1 MKIPGK
7 LVGTVPFFLSI
18 LVVAATV
25 GAKENANQTT
35 PDVTADVVADVVV
48 YGGTSAGII
57 AAIQVK
63 QMGKSVVLIEP
74 GKHIGGLTAGGLGA
88 TDIGNKAAIGGL
100 SRTFYE
106 RIGDHYLEQENWKW
120 EKSADYNSRRQRKG
134 DRAFWTFEPH
144 VAEQIYHQM
153 LRESDVQLVMQER
166 LNLETGVNKSGTDI
180 ISITMESGR
189 TFHGKMFIDATYE
202 GDLLAKAG
210 VSYHVGREAESKY
223 GEIVNGVRVKGAVH
237 HQFIKAVD
245 PYLIPGDPASG
256 LLPLIQTEGPGE
268 EGAGD
273 HRVQAYCFRMC
284 TTDAP
289 ENRRTWTKPE
299 GYDVKQF
306 ELVLRNCEAG
316 DDRVPWNPVFMPN
329 RKTDTNNNFAV
340 STDYLGA
347 NYDYPDGD
355 YETRER
361 IIEAHELYQK
371 GLMYTLATNPRVQE
385 SIRKEFQRLG
395 LAKDEFVDND
405 NWPHQL
411 YIREARR
418 MVSEYVMIQADCDGE
433 READDPVGLGAYNMD
448 SHNTQRYAKDGR
460 VYNEGDI
467 QLGVSPYPISYR
479 SIRPKASQCSNLLVP
494 VCLSASHMAF
504 GSIRMEPV
512 FMVLGQSAATAA
524 CHAIDDGV
532 SVQNINVKK
541 LLDRLTADKQVL
553 NWDGPRKKPRLRAAR
568 MKGIVLDNGDA
579 ELTGPWKSSSS
590 FGGYVERGYLHDGD
604 TEKGKLQAV
613 FQPEI
618 IQSGQ
623 YEVRL
628 YYIAS
633 GNRASNVPV
642 TIQSAD
648 QTSDIVVNQRK
659 SANQNG
665 YITLGR
671 FRFDAGR
678 KAMITISNAGTN
690 GHVIVDAIQ
699 LIQLP

>member
-1 MKIPGK
+1 MRNRQR
-7 LVGTVPFFLSI
+7 LC
-18 LVVAATV
+18 VVAFASLLLPLLINAPTEAR
-25 GAKENANQTT
+25 GADESY
-35 PDVTADVVADVVV
+35 DVVV
-48 YGGTSAGII
+48 YGGTSGGII

-63 QMGKSVVLIEP
+63 RMGKSVLLIEP

-106 RIGDHYLEQENWKW
+106 RIGDHYRKQESWKYEQQ
-120 EKSADYNSRRQRKG
+120 SDYQSGRQRGG
-134 DRAFWTFEPH
+134 DRAYWTFEPH
-144 VAEQIYHQM
+144 VAEQLYHQM
-153 LRESDVQLVMQER
+153 LREEDVPLVISER
-166 LNLETGVNKSGTDI
+166 LDLKTGVRKTGTQI
-180 ISITMESGR
+180 TSITMESGR

-210 VSYHVGREAESKY
+210 VSYHIGREAESKY
-223 GEIVNGVRVKGAVH
+223 GETVNGVRTQGAVH

-245 PYLIPGDPASG
+245 PYLIPGDRSSG
-256 LLPLIQTEGPGE
+256 LLPLIQPGGPGTE
-268 EGAGD
+268 RSGD
-273 HRVQAYCFRMC
+273 RRVQAYCFRMC
-284 TTDAP
+284 TTDVP
-289 ENRRTWTKPE
+289 ENRRSWEKPE
-299 GYDVKQF
+299 GYDVKMY
-306 ELVLRNCEAG
+306 ELLLRNCEAG

-361 IIEAHELYQK
+361 IIKAHERYQK
-371 GLMYTLATNPRVQE
+371 GLMYTLATNPRVPE
-385 SIRKEFQRLG
+385 SVRKEFQRLG

-418 MVSEYVMIQADCDGE
+418 MVSELVMTQQDCDGE

-448 SHNTQRYAKDGR
+448 SHNVQRYAAGGR

-479 SIRPKASQCSNLLVP
+479 SIRPKSSQCSNLLVP

-524 CHAIDDGV
+524 CQAIDADV
-532 SVQNINVKK
+532 TVQNIDIKK
-541 LLDRLTADKQVL
+541 LLARLTKDGQVL
-553 NWDGPRKKPRLRAAR
+553 TWTGPRRKPRLQVAR
-568 MKGIVLDNGDA
+568 MKGIVVDDTTA
-579 ELTGPWKSSSS
+579 ELTGQWKMSTS
-590 FGGYVERGYLHDGD
+590 FGGFV
-604 TEKGKLQAV
+604 EKGYVHDSNEHKGENQAV
-613 FQPEI
+613 FRPLI
-618 IQSGQ
+618 RQSGN

-642 TIQSAD
+642 RIQSAD
-648 QTSDIVVNQRK
+648 GVHSVTVNQKK
-659 SANQNG
+659 SAGKNG
-665 YITLGR
+665 YITLGTYR
-671 FRFDAGR
+671 FEPGTKRSGEGAT
-678 KAMITISNAGTN
+678 AITISNEETD

-699 LIQLP
+699 LIKLP

>member
-1 MKIPGK
+1 MRSPQKLIMIPFV
-7 LVGTVPFFLSI
+7 LSFLMI
-18 LVVAATV
+18 
-25 GAKENANQTT
+25 GADIGAQE
-35 PDVTADVVADVVV
+35 TADDASYDVVI

-106 RIGDHYLEQENWKW
+106 RIGDHYQKEASWKY
-120 EKSADYNSRRQRKG
+120 EKQSDYGSRRQRKG

-144 VAEQIYHQM
+144 VAEQLYHQM
-153 LRESDVQLVMQER
+153 LEEAGVLLVTQER
-166 LNLETGVNKSGTDI
+166 LNLETGVKKSGTDI
-180 ISITMESGR
+180 VSITMESGR
-189 TFHGKMFIDATYE
+189 TFHGKMFLDATYE

-210 VSYHVGREAESKY
+210 VSYHVGREAAAKY
-223 GEIVNGVRVKGAVH
+223 GETVNGVRVKGAVH

-245 PYLIPGDPASG
+245 PYLIPGDPSSG
-256 LLPLIQTEGPGE
+256 LLPLVQSEGPGA
-268 EGAGD
+268 EGSGD
-273 HRVQAYCFRMC
+273 ARVQAYCFRMC
-284 TTDAP
+284 TTDAAA
-289 ENRRTWTKPE
+289 NRRAWTKPE

-306 ELVLRNCEAG
+306 ELLLRNCEAG
-316 DDRVPWNPVFMPN
+316 DIRVPWNPVFMPN
-329 RKTDTNNNFAV
+329 RKTDTNNNFAI

-361 IIEAHELYQK
+361 IIKAHELYQK

-395 LAKDEFVDND
+395 LAKDEFIDND

-418 MVSEYVMIQADCDGE
+418 MVSEYVMTQQDCDGE

-479 SIRPKASQCSNLLVP
+479 SIRPKASQCTNLLVP
-494 VCLSASHMAF
+494 ICLSASHMAF

-524 CHAIDDGV
+524 CHAIDDNV
-532 SVQNINVKK
+532 SVQKIDIKK
-541 LLDRLTADKQVL
+541 LLARLTADQQVL
-553 NWDGPRKKPRLRAAR
+553 KWDGPRRKPRLRVAR

-579 ELTGPWKSSSS
+579 ELMGPWKSSSS
-590 FGGYVERGYLHDGD
+590 FGGFVEQGYIHDGNIG
-604 TEKGKLQAV
+604 KGDNQAV
-613 FQPEI
+613 FRPEI
-618 IQSGQ
+618 KRNGR

-633 GNRASNVPV
+633 SNRASNVPV

-648 QTSDIVVNQRK
+648 QRSDITVNQK
-659 SANQNG
+659 NPANQDG
-665 YITLGR
+665 YITLGT
-671 FRFDAGR
+671 FHFDAGR
-678 KAMITISNAGTN
+678 DAVITISNAGTN

-699 LIQLP
+699 LIRLQ